1 MTDAPQPIESEVV
14 FAEPWQAQA
23 FAIAVTLA
31 QRGCFTWSE
40 WTATI
45 AAEIAAASAAGGT
58 SGGEDYY
65 RHWLAALEKLVAAKG
80 LVLADELARRKDEWQ
95 DAVAHTEFGKPVALR
110 RHDRRHAD
118 HAERG

>member
-1 MTDAPQPIESEVV
+1 MSGAMTDASHPVEPEVV

-31 QRGCFTWSE
+31 KRGCFTWSE
-40 WTATI
+40 WTAAI
-45 AAEIAAASAAGGT
+45 AAEIAAARAAGGS

-80 LVLADELARRKDEWQ
+80 LVLADELARRKDEWEH
-95 DAVAHTEFGKPVALR
+95 AVSHTEFGKPIELNR
-110 RHDRRHAD
+110 YHHDHHD
-118 HAERG
+118 